1 MLSKYKYL
9 AAMNTPME
17 TLDLQFAVVM
27 SRVVAGKPSVRDA
40 FLITEFKK
48 ISRDTARKTAPGLD
62 PADEYR

>member
-1 MLSKYKYL
+1 
-9 AAMNTPME
+9 ME